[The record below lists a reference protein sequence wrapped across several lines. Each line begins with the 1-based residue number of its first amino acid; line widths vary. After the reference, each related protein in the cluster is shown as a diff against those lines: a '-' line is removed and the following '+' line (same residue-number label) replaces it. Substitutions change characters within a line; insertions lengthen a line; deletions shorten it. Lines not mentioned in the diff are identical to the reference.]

1 MRTPAP
7 PRRWMSWPCGSKRA
21 GRGFCRG
28 GPVCPPPVL
37 DSYHRRITRR
47 TQKTGRTHRS
57 APTVVIRG
65 ACRGRIYAALP
76 VWNAGRMV
84 CQTYMSDPTN
94 AKPSPVKDTPDESV
108 FNNPF
113 PVAIDPPITPNRFPQ
128 LSVFLP
134 CSPVAPSGPRGCCF
148 PEARPRGAPCRA
160 CARACRRPPASA
172 PGRRVPRLPPR

>member
-7 PRRWMSWPCGSKRA
+7 PRRWMSWPCGSSQA

-37 DSYHRRITRR
+37 VSSPHYEAHTKNRAD
-47 TQKTGRTHRS
+47 TQVRPYGRHSR
-57 APTVVIRG
+57 

-134 CSPVAPSGPRGCCF
+134 SSLSNLPRPRGCCF
-148 PEARPRGAPCRA
+148 PEAHPRGAPCPA